1 MISIVIASVNENHL
15 ADIKTNIA
23 ATIGVAYEII
33 DFENNEGKVGLCELY
48 NRGAS
53 QAKFSIICYMHED
66 IKISTYDWGK
76 TIVNAFDKNENLGII
91 GIAGGVYKAISP
103 SGWHSVSEI
112 TERSHIIQQF
122 KFSDQ
127 EDLHHNINPYQEE
140 AALIACVDG
149 VWFCTLKEI
158 VKAHPFDDKLFKG
171 FHGYDIDFSLQ
182 VGQKYEITVRYDIL
196 ITHFSEGNFN
206 LTWVGEILKLHQK
219 WNRSLPISK
228 VSLDK
233 KTQLLIEKRTFKR
246 FIDDAIANGITKRT
260 LYGALWAKN
269 GIRKINLLLFLQ
281 LNRYLLKK

>member
-23 ATIGVAYEII
+23 ATIGVPYEII
-33 DFENNEGKVGLCELY
+33 DFENHEGKVGLCELY
-48 NRGAS
+48 NRGAEL
-53 QAKFSIICYMHED
+53 AKFPIICYMHED
-66 IKISTYDWGK
+66 IKISTHEWGK
-76 TIVNAFDKNENLGII
+76 TVVSAFDKNENLGII

-140 AALIACVDG
+140 AALVACVDG

-182 VGQKYEITVRYDIL
+182 VGQKYEIIVRYDIL

-206 LTWVGEILKLHQK
+206 LTWLEEILKLHQK
-219 WNRSLPISK
+219 WNRLLPISK
-228 VSLDK
+228 VNLDK

-246 FIDDAIANGITKRT
+246 FIDEAIANGITKRE
-260 LYGALWAKN
+260 LYRVLWVKS
-269 GIRKINLLLFLQ
+269 GIRRLNLLLFLQ
-281 LNRYLLKK
+281 LNRYVLKK